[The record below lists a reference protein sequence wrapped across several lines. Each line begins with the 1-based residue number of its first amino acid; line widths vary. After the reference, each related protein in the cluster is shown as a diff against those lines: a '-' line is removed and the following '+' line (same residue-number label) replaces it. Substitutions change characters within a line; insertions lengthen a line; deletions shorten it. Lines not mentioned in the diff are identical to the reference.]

1 MTFSIDQ
8 NCHSLWDVA
17 PKCQALTAGGFR
29 VRHFVED
36 IDVAFTAL
44 GSPQAD
50 GRPLRLARERYHHSG
65 GADWGAALFYS
76 QFLGRLPVEVRQ
88 WEPFTGLKTAVLA
101 RQLGRTVEDLYAE
114 FSPGD
119 TWQLIGASYVGD
131 RRHHRLIADLTVAE
145 TSEFLRQIMDKARAD
160 MLGCF
165 PQSAAHQRIEAWFAA
180 ESARLKQLLADHAGG
195 RLVDLYRAWLGQ
207 LLDDGKNVEV
217 DLVSSLVTLSADS
230 PAAALLEIFC
240 AHYARAVELYNQAV
254 QQTAVSVNPL
264 DAEAGE
270 LPFFVTLAYQ
280 GHRVRTDVHYRDG
293 ALQVADA
300 SFPLAGGRL
309 PLEALRAVGVAGLAG
324 KALLLPIQVR
334 WGPAGAELALPY
346 RGSAYMPAAQQL
358 IGLWRREGLLNGQVR
373 PLVRVRFHLLD
384 RMKSLDTVIRLPAHL
399 AACFDAAEIPARE
412 LGRRW
417 ADLARQA
424 QERLTQFKTDEG
436 RLAWQRHSFPVLVAE
451 MDRLEA
457 RRRDLAARE
466 PKSPAIREVWQQLK
480 TLRRDLLDSTLRQ
493 IALDWQVADI
503 DYWDSRGAIW
513 PWCVALGG
521 QEFYNQVVAGAEI
534 YRQDPPTGGEQT

>member
-44 GSPQAD
+44 GSPEAD

-101 RQLGRTVEDLYAE
+101 RQLGRTVEDFYAE

-145 TSEFLRQIMDKARAD
+145 TAEFLRQIMDKARAD

-165 PQSAAHQRIEAWFAA
+165 PEKAAHDRIEAWFST

-207 LLDDGKNVEV
+207 LLDGNVEV
-217 DLVSSLVTLSADS
+217 NLVSSLVTLSPDS
-230 PAAALLEIFC
+230 PAAALLEMFC
-240 AHYARAVELYNQAV
+240 AHYARAVELYNQAI
-254 QQTAVSVNPL
+254 QQSAVSVNPL
-264 DAEAGE
+264 DTEAGE
-270 LPFFVTLAYQ
+270 LPFFVTLVHQ
-280 GHRVRTDVHYRDG
+280 GHRARTDVHYRDG
-293 ALQVADA
+293 ALHVADA
-300 SFPLAGGRL
+300 PFPLAGGRL
-309 PLEALRAVGVAGLAG
+309 PIEALRAAGVQGLAG
-324 KALLLPIQVR
+324 KAVMLAIHVR

-358 IGLWRREGLLNGQVR
+358 VGLWRREGLLSGQVR

-399 AACFDAAEIPARE
+399 ATCFDAAEIPARE
-412 LGRRW
+412 LSRRW

-424 QERLTQFKTDEG
+424 KERLTQFQTDEG
-436 RLAWQRHSFPVLVAE
+436 RRAWQKHSFPVLAAE

-457 RRRDLAARE
+457 RRRELAARE

-480 TLRRDLLDSTLRQ
+480 LLRQDLLDSTVRQ

-503 DYWDSRGAIW
+503 DYWDSRGALW

-521 QEFYNQVVAGAEI
+521 QEFYNQVVAQAEI
-534 YRQDPPTGGEQT
+534 YRQDPPTGAEQT